1 MVLLRSKHQNSV
13 SMAYKN
19 SHREKT
25 HMRILKAAMIAA
37 FTLVSSLTV
46 MSVGSN
52 NAAEAKAHVTK
63 GKPGKCG
70 MGKFYSKKDKGCVAK

>member
-1 MVLLRSKHQNSV
+1 
-13 SMAYKN
+13 
-19 SHREKT
+19 
-25 HMRILKAAMIAA
+25 MRFLKIAMIAT
-37 FTLVSSLTV
+37 FTLASSLTV
-46 MSVGSN
+46 MSVGSY

>member
-1 MVLLRSKHQNSV
+1 MVMAGALPQLFKHDVNQNSGR
-13 SMAYKN
+13 N
-19 SHREKT
+19 R
-25 HMRILKAAMIAA
+25 MRMFKAALVAA
-37 FTLVSSLTV
+37 FALASSLTV
-46 MSVGSN
+46 MSVGSY